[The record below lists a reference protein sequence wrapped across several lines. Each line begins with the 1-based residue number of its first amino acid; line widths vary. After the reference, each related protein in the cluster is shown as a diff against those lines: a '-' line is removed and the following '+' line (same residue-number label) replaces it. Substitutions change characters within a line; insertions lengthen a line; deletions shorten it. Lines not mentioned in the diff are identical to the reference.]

1 MASSADKPT
10 VVSPLP
16 DHRHLYL
23 LVAGVLIGIL
33 LSPAVAGRVLPQG
46 WQTWFFG
53 GAEIEQRLEEIRDEA
68 GQQIERLDEAD
79 ANRETVQE
87 RVAENNQR
95 IADARRHLVAHR
107 DRTAARYLL
116 SLTLALGV
124 VMVLEAVLAPPLQPG
139 NQSRAAVS
147 PAFGRLI
154 TVRYALLAV
163 WVALLLM
170 RPSLLGLGT
179 LGFAAAVLAVAILL
193 GLVPLRF
200 RRGADE
206 GE

>member
-53 GAEIEQRLEEIRDEA
+53 GAEIEQRLEQIRDEA

-87 RVAENNQR
+87 RVAENNHR
-95 IADARRHLVAHR
+95 IADARRRLVAHR

-179 LGFAAAVLAVAILL
+179 LGFAAAVLAVALLL